1 MLPIGAFGTN
11 EWTYGT
17 PVRTMLGMKASDL
30 FVQSL
35 EAEGVTTIFGLPG
48 EENLDLLESLRTS
61 RIRFVVTRH
70 EQAAGLMA
78 ATWGRLTGKAGVCLA
93 TLGPGATNLVT
104 AAAYAE
110 LGAMPMLMVTGQK
123 PIRES
128 KQGQFQ
134 LVEVVPMMRPLTK
147 YTQTIVSAHSV
158 AARVREA
165 FRRAQEE
172 RPGAVHLELP
182 EDVARD
188 TTEQRPIAPSFAR
201 RPVAD
206 EGSIARAIDAIASAK
221 RPLLMLGSGANRKR
235 TSQALATLID
245 RTGIPFFSTQMGKG
259 VVDETHPRFLGTA
272 ALSSGD
278 FVHRAIDEADCVV
291 NIGHDVVEKPPFFM
305 RSGRTIVHVDFSSA
319 EISSIYHPDLEV
331 TGDIANAI
339 WRMAEGLTPSSHWDF
354 SSFFRIRSALGAYLA
369 EGESDDRFPVLPPRL
384 VAEVRK
390 AMPADGIVC
399 LDNGMYKLWF
409 ARHYACRVPGT
420 LLLDNAL
427 ATMGAG
433 LPSAIA
439 AKLVHPTRKVL
450 AVAGDGGFLMNSQE
464 LETAVRLGLDLT
476 VLVVRD
482 DGYGMIRWKQ
492 AEMGFAGFGM
502 AVGNPDF
509 VRYAEA
515 YGARGHRPSS
525 TAELGSIL
533 ERCLATPGVHVVD
546 VPIDYSEDSRAL
558 GEDLREAT
566 ARA

>member
-1 MLPIGAFGTN
+1 
-11 EWTYGT
+11 
-17 PVRTMLGMKASDL
+17 MKASEL
-30 FVQSL
+30 FVRSL
-35 EAEGVTTIFGLPG
+35 EAEGVTTMFGLPG
-48 EENLDLLESLRTS
+48 EENLDLLESLRGS

-70 EQAAGLMA
+70 EQAAGIMA
-78 ATWGRLTGKAGVCLA
+78 ATWGRLTGKAGVCLS

-110 LGAMPMLMVTGQK
+110 LGAMPMLMITGQK
-123 PIRES
+123 PIRTS

-134 LVEVVPMMRPLTK
+134 LVDVVPMMRPLTK
-147 YTQTIVSAHSV
+147 YTQTIVSADSV

-188 TTEQRPIAPSFAR
+188 TTDRAPIAPSFAR
-201 RPVAD
+201 RSVAD
-206 EGSIARAIDAIASAK
+206 EGAVARAIDAISVAR
-221 RPLLMLGSGANRKR
+221 RPLLMLGAGANRKS
-235 TSQALATLID
+235 TSRALSALIE

-272 ALSSGD
+272 ALSGGD

-291 NIGHDVVEKPPFFM
+291 SIGHDVVEKPPFFM
-305 RSGRTIVHVDFSSA
+305 RPGRTIVHVDFSSA
-319 EISSIYHPDLEV
+319 EVGSIYHPDLEI

-339 WRMAEGLTPSSHWDF
+339 WRLSEGLAPPAHWDF
-354 SSFFRIRSALGAYLA
+354 SAFLRIRRAFVEHLS
-369 EGESDDRFPVLPPRL
+369 ERESDDRFPVLPQRL
-384 VAEVRK
+384 VAEVRR
-390 AMPADGIVC
+390 AVPSDGIVC

-409 ARHYACRVPGT
+409 ARHYACRAPGT

-439 AKLVHPTRKVL
+439 AKLVYPGRKVL
-450 AVAGDGGFLMNSQE
+450 AVAGDGGFMMSSQE

-476 VLVVRD
+476 VLVLRD

-492 AEMGFAGFGM
+492 AAMGFEDFGM
-502 AVGNPDF
+502 SVGNPDF

-515 YGARGHRPSS
+515 FGARGHRPTSA
-525 TAELGSIL
+525 AELGPIL

-546 VPIDYSEDSRAL
+546 VPIDYSEDGRAL
-558 GEDLREAT
+558 GEDLAEAA